1 MSLKNSYPIGISLPK
16 EIINKIDAE
25 RLDVPRSRYI
35 LRLIENVY
43 KEEEK
48 KNITTD
54 NKRQQKLLQQT
65 NPHGAGHSSDQSARV
80 VELRT
85 TLESD
90 TGHE

>member
-16 EIINKIDAE
+16 EIIKKIDAE

-43 KEEEK
+43 REEK

-65 NPHGAGHSSDQSARV
+65 NPHGAGHSSDQSATV

-85 TLESD
+85 T
-90 TGHE
+90 

>member
-16 EIINKIDAE
+16 EVIKKIDAE

-43 KEEEK
+43 KKEEK

-65 NPHGAGHSSDQSARV
+65 DLHGAGHCYIGTRICQCKR
-80 VELRT
+80 
-85 TLESD
+85 
-90 TGHE
+90 